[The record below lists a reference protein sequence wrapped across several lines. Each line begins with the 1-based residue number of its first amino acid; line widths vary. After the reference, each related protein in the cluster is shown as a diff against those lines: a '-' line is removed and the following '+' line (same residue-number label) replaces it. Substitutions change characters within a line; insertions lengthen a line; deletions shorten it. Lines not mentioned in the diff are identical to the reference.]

1 MIFTTIRSPLYRAS
15 IFNALGAV
23 TASPTISRYPARSAS
38 QLLRA
43 MSSASSPTQKPL
55 QSASA
60 LDKPLYGD
68 EVPIS
73 EKEEIMS
80 DVYCK
85 VADRYDAVTDVISL
99 WMNKPWKQRFVRQIQ
114 ARPGDKMLDVA
125 GGTCEVAKRYL
136 QYQDTVNHDQTSSV
150 HVVDFN
156 KNMLLVGQRRL
167 ADSSWIRDGRITFAQ
182 GNAEDLCDVPD
193 SSVDIYC
200 ISAGMHNLPHPE
212 KALSEA
218 YRVLRPGGKF
228 ACLEYGHTEGMII
241 GAVSCWYWDKAVP
254 YLGQVLANDRASYE
268 RLARSV
274 RTFPSQKQ
282 FAQAI
287 RNAGFHLP
295 GKGYELYQW
304 GMMVAYIGIKK
315 V

>member
-1 MIFTTIRSPLYRAS
+1 MILTTIRSSLYRAS
-15 IFNALGAV
+15 AFNVRAAV
-23 TASPTISRYPARSAS
+23 AAPLVHRQAG

-43 MSSASSPTQKPL
+43 MSSASSPTHKPL
-55 QSASA
+55 QSASTINT
-60 LDKPLYGD
+60 PLYGD
-68 EVPIS
+68 EVPIGK
-73 EKEEIMS
+73 KEEIMS

-99 WMNKPWKQRFVRQIQ
+99 WMNKPWKQRFVKQIQ
-114 ARPGDKMLDVA
+114 AKAGDKMLDVA
-125 GGTCEVAKRYL
+125 GGTCEVARRYL
-136 QYQDTVNHDQTSSV
+136 QYQDSVNNDHTSSV

-156 KNMLLVGQRRL
+156 QNMLLVGQRRL
-167 ADSSWIRDGRITFAQ
+167 AGTDWIKDGRITFAQ
-182 GNAEDLCDVPD
+182 GNAENLCDVPD

-212 KALSEA
+212 RALSEA

-228 ACLEYGHTEGMII
+228 ACLEYGHTEGMVI
-241 GAVSCWYWDKAVP
+241 GAVSRWYWDNVVP
-254 YLGQVLANDRASYE
+254 VLGHVLANDRASYE

-274 RTFPSQKQ
+274 RTFPSQQQ

-287 RNAGFHLP
+287 RDAGFHLP

-304 GMMVAYIGIKK
+304 GMMVAYIGYKK
-315 V
+315 A

>member
-1 MIFTTIRSPLYRAS
+1 
-15 IFNALGAV
+15 
-23 TASPTISRYPARSAS
+23 
-38 QLLRA
+38 

-55 QSASA
+55 QSAST
-60 LDKPLYGD
+60 LTKPLYGD

-99 WMNKPWKQRFVRQIQ
+99 WMNKPWKQRFVQQIQ
-114 ARPGDKMLDVA
+114 AKPGDKMLDVA

-136 QYQDTVNHDQTSSV
+136 QYQDSVNNDQTSSV

-167 ADSSWIRDGRITFAQ
+167 AGSDWIRNGRITFAQ
-182 GNAEDLCDVPD
+182 GNAEDLRDVPD
-193 SSVDIYC
+193 NSVDIYC

-228 ACLEYGHTEGMII
+228 ACLEYGHTEGMVI
-241 GAVSCWYWDKAVP
+241 GAVSRWYWDNVVP
-254 YLGQVLANDRASYE
+254 VLGQLLANDRASYE

-274 RTFPSQKQ
+274 RTFPSQQQ

-304 GMMVAYIGIKK
+304 GMMVAYIGSKK